1 MSAPFEKRTGRDYLL
16 VVKTLLRFLV
26 LFSFVS
32 ASAEETLYFESATK
46 EETTRIVLY
55 LSEGEVSGFQT
66 WEVPGA
72 HGTRGSLEGTLG
84 KDGVLRLVHR
94 YVIEGADQAEEVVC
108 KLDESGLMIGEG
120 ELVEDRDGLLRLK
133 DPDKVKFTRKLAP
146 VPVVD
151 VAAGSPERKEIME
164 TMRGPISA
172 YIGSK
177 VQFTGE
183 VKTFGG
189 WGTFNGNVATADGA
203 PPKDEAA
210 AFALE
215 LDFLALL
222 KQDPDG
228 HWQMLDWGFS
238 GDISVHEEFRGNY
251 PGLPWVLVP

>member
-1 MSAPFEKRTGRDYLL
+1 
-16 VVKTLLRFLV
+16 VKTLLCFLA
-26 LFSFVS
+26 LLSFAL

-55 LSEGEVSGFQT
+55 LSEGEVSGYQT
-66 WEVPGA
+66 WEVPEA

-84 KDGVLRLVHR
+84 EGGILRLVHR
-94 YVIEGADQAEEVVC
+94 YTIEGADQAEEVVY
-108 KLDESGLMIGEG
+108 KLDESGLLIGEG

-133 DPDKVKFTRKLAP
+133 DPDKVKFTGKLAP
-146 VPVVD
+146 VVVAD

-164 TMRGPISA
+164 SMRGPVSA
-172 YIGSK
+172 FIGSK

-189 WGTFNGNVATADGA
+189 WGTFSGNVATADGTR
-203 PPKDEAA
+203 PKDEDV
-210 AFALE
+210 AFAME

-228 HWQMLDWGFS
+228 RWQMLDWGFS
-238 GDISVHEEFRGNY
+238 GDIGVREEFRGKY